1 MLIVS
6 VVPGNLKSIIL
17 FIWYFLEYLIGLF
30 RYKNHS
36 KAYIN
41 ISFER
46 GRVYGIVGEN
56 GAGKTTLFNCISG
69 LEPYEGII
77 SCNYG
82 VLKKVEPDKI
92 ILEIRTEIEFI
103 PLIVSGVVKAMR
115 RDGKGNGIFLHYL
128 TPSQTSAIALTFS
141 LENKKSEIR
150 LKAES
155 TVSYIAVP
163 AKTVNSWF
171 IKYNSWRSFYLK
183 LNSKQTSFLIEKIND
198 IAFESLEYRL
208 LKYLEQT
215 NTKLADSTE
224 FQKK

>member
-1 MLIVS
+1 MKINEIVAENFS
-6 VVPGNLKSIIL
+6 
-17 FIWYFLEYLIGLF
+17 FLE
-30 RYKNHS
+30 
-36 KAYIN
+36 
-41 ISFER
+41 
-46 GRVYGIVGEN
+46 EN
-56 GAGKTTLFNCISG
+56 LRQ
-69 LEPYEGII
+69 EM
-77 SCNYG
+77 CNYG

-171 IKYNSWRSFYLK
+171 LKYNSWRLYYLK
-183 LNSKQTSFLIEKIND
+183 LNSEQTSFLIEKIND

-208 LKYLEQT
+208 LKYLEHASVVYNDAT
-215 NTKLADSTE
+215 ILRKHFDIARDLKVSREAISRVLKKLEKEGIITLGRN
-224 FQKK
+224 KIILN